1 MTQPAITRA
10 YLGVDPATA
19 TPGDWRRAGERF
31 GRPLGVPSV
40 LPDGTV
46 RQPFERVVIELPVG
60 GEAARLVPPGQLAVR
75 VGLVPERARHLE
87 PVPGL
92 PARTPPTA
100 VQPGPLLRLLAAL
113 LGLLALAGAAAVAVG
128 RARTG
133 RTPAPPPGD

>member
-1 MTQPAITRA
+1 MLLTQPPITRA

-19 TPGDWRRAGERF
+19 TPDDWRRAAERF

-40 LPDGTV
+40 LPDGAV
-46 RQPFERVVIELPVG
+46 RQPFERVVIELPPG
-60 GEAARLVPPGQLAVR
+60 GGAARLVPLGQLAVR
-75 VGLVPERARHLE
+75 VGLVPERPRRLE

-100 VQPGPLLRLLAAL
+100 VDPAPLLRMLAAL
-113 LGLLALAGAAAVAVG
+113 PGLLALAAAAAVTG

-133 RTPAPPPGD
+133 RPAPPPGD